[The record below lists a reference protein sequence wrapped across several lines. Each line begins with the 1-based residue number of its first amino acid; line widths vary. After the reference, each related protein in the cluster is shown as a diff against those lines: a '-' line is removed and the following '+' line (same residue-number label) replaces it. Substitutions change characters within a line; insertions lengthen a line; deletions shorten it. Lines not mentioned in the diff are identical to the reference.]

1 MSSLKTSITPELIAS
16 LEYKDKPYFVLS
28 SNYPGFRLKVNPQG
42 RISFITYGRV
52 HFGGNPRTITHGT
65 TKNLTLA
72 EAIEKHLYATQLL
85 ERGQD
90 PNLIK
95 KSKNKQF
102 ALSLDLESVAI
113 QFISDK
119 EMKND
124 FSSEYAKQCRDYL
137 LRNKLKPLLS
147 FNINKISTEIIIEWY
162 RTLEKTPTAANNA

>member
-1 MSSLKTSITPELIAS
+1 MSSLKTNITPELIAS
-16 LEYKDKPYFVLS
+16 LEYKDRPYFVLS
-28 SNYPGFRLKVNPQG
+28 SNYPGFRLKINPQG

-72 EAIEKHLYATQLL
+72 EAIEKHLYTTKLL

-95 KSKNKQF
+95 KSKNKQY
-102 ALSLDLESVAI
+102 AIGLDLESIAI

-119 EMKND
+119 EMK
-124 FSSEYAKQCRDYL
+124 
-137 LRNKLKPLLS
+137 
-147 FNINKISTEIIIEWY
+147 
-162 RTLEKTPTAANNA
+162 